1 MKKIIFTTIACLFLS
16 FVGFSQNTSLN
27 HFFNQYA
34 DLEDFTYIFN
44 GKGKCLYKCLPADL
58 KKELSSVN
66 FTKMLS
72 RCQEMD
78 KKIISDLKEILNKEN
93 YELVQKI
100 KNQCQSSETY
110 QKVSENKDFEQITIM
125 ANPAQTSIR
134 WISGKLK

>member
-16 FVGFSQNTSLN
+16 FVGYAQNTSLN

-58 KKELSSVN
+58 KKELSRVN

-72 RCQEMD
+72 RREEMD

-110 QKVSENKDFEQITIM
+110 QKKSENKDFEQITIM
-125 ANPAQTSIR
+125 ANPVQTSIR

>member
-34 DLEDFTYIFN
+34 ELEGFTYIFN
-44 GKGKCLYKCLPADL
+44 GKGKCLYKYLPADL

-72 RCQEMD
+72 NRQD
-78 KKIISDLKEILNKEN
+78 SDSKLINNLKEILNREN
-93 YELVQKI
+93 YELVQKT
-100 KNQCQSSETY
+100 KSDFSLSETY
-110 QKVSENKDFEQITIM
+110 QKVSENKDFEQITII
-125 ANPAQTSIR
+125 ANLAQISIR